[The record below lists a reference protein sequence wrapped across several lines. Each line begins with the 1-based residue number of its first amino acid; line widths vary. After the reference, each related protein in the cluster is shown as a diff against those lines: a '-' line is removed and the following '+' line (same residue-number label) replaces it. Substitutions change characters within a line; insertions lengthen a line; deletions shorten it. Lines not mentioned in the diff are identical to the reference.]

1 VGKDFSQ
8 NDLRSRHRTWET
20 QADDVAGLHVTG
32 ELVLFGI
39 HLTSGSDA
47 ASMSV
52 YNAIT
57 ATGTPIVL
65 KVASG
70 GAGEFSFEPTGI
82 PFDTGL
88 FIATTGTSP
97 TYVVRFMAV

>member
-1 VGKDFSQ
+1 MGKDFTQ
-8 NDLRSRHRTWET
+8 NDLRSRHRSWET
-20 QADDVAGLHVTG
+20 QADDVAGLHITG

-39 HLTSGSDA
+39 HLTSGTDA

-52 YNAIT
+52 YD
-57 ATGTPIVL
+57 ATSASGTPIVL

-70 GAGEFSFEPTGI
+70 GAGEFRFEPTGI
-82 PFDTGL
+82 PFSTGL